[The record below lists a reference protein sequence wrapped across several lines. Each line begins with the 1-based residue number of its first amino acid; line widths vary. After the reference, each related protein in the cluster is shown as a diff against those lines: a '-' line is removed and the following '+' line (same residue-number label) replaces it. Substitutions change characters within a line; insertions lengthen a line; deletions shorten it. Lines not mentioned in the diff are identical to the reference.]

1 MIYLFDENAS
11 KDILKI
17 RGDNYKYLV
26 KVLRH
31 KEGDILS
38 FRNENSINILYK
50 YKIIDISSR
59 DLTLELIDA
68 KENEVVSKKELHIAW
83 CVIDTKSI
91 EKILPS
97 LNEIGVSKISFIYC
111 DRSQKNFKLDF
122 KRFNRILKSSM
133 QQCGRTKFM
142 EFDIYKNINEFLI
155 KFPQTKVLDFC
166 NNILEDSL
174 EFKTV
179 LIGAEGGFSKEEKE
193 LLKSYDVFRLN
204 TPMVLRSES
213 AVMAIASKILL

>member
-1 MIYLFDENAS
+1 
-11 KDILKI
+11 
-17 RGDNYKYLV
+17 
-26 KVLRH
+26 
-31 KEGDILS
+31 
-38 FRNENSINILYK
+38 
-50 YKIIDISSR
+50 
-59 DLTLELIDA
+59 
-68 KENEVVSKKELHIAW
+68 
-83 CVIDTKSI
+83 
-91 EKILPS
+91 
-97 LNEIGVSKISFIYC
+97 
-111 DRSQKNFKLDF
+111 
-122 KRFNRILKSSM
+122 M